1 MRREVLLLGILMF
14 VFLAINVVFAS
25 RSPVAWQDEVQLV
38 DPAASYLTGRG
49 FTSSAWIFQHKEE
62 TFAGNSPLYSGLLV
76 GWMSVFGLGITSAR
90 SLNYVLAALAVVTI
104 WGACRRSGLVR
115 TPVWRLWLAG
125 ALLTGH
131 TVTFSYRSGRF
142 DTTMMLLAALA
153 MLAGTLNHTPR
164 RLLALA
170 TVASTFAWAGL
181 HLLPYS
187 AVLMGCMVLA
197 SRGRW
202 IKETVAVGAG
212 SAAGLGSMYWIYT
225 SAGLWDAIGRN
236 LAMQSAASEKGL
248 VASLL
253 ARVAPT
259 MSDIPGLLS
268 TDLGILPVLA
278 LLAALAIRDLLRRRP
293 LQGATVFAFLC
304 WVGIPIFLRLV
315 AKFPVY
321 MGWMVCLPVVIAA
334 ASVFEQAW
342 TASSERGA
350 RDWLSGRRVA
360 ILGYAAAIGA
370 SFTGLTGRVVKTAIE
385 WNGRDYAPVER
396 FVREQVSPGEHV
408 FAWWS
413 AFYALRPLPI
423 TSYYPPYLGESRSE
437 YTYVGPMRDDE
448 KALVTK
454 MLIPPEEFEYSA
466 ALLGGRWIDTGQ
478 EFRAGSSADN
488 PLYHLRVYVR
498 ERPASAD

>member
-1 MRREVLLLGILMF
+1 MNAARVEPTNLRQELLLLGVLIF
-14 VFLAINVVFAS
+14 GFLAVNVVFAS
-25 RSPVAWQDEVQLV
+25 RSPVAWQEEVQLV

-115 TPVWRLWLAG
+115 TPVWRLWLMG

-164 RLLALA
+164 RLIALA

-187 AVLMGCMVLA
+187 AALLGCMVLA

-202 IKETVAVGAG
+202 IQETVAVGTG
-212 SAAGLGSMYWIYT
+212 SAAGLGTMYLIYT

-236 LAMQSAASEKGL
+236 LAMQSAAGEKGL

-253 ARVAPT
+253 NRVAPT
-259 MSDIPGLLS
+259 MSDIPGLLL
-268 TDLGILPVLA
+268 TDIGVLPVLA
-278 LLAALAIRDLLRRRP
+278 LLAVMAIRDLLRQRP
-293 LQGATVFAFLC
+293 LQAATVFAFLC

-321 MGWMVCLPVVIAA
+321 MGCRASLSSSA
-334 ASVFEQAW
+334 AS
-342 TASSERGA
+342 
-350 RDWLSGRRVA
+350 
-360 ILGYAAAIGA
+360 
-370 SFTGLTGRVVKTAIE
+370 
-385 WNGRDYAPVER
+385 
-396 FVREQVSPGEHV
+396 
-408 FAWWS
+408 
-413 AFYALRPLPI
+413 
-423 TSYYPPYLGESRSE
+423 RS
-437 YTYVGPMRDDE
+437 
-448 KALVTK
+448 LWVT
-454 MLIPPEEFEYSA
+454 
-466 ALLGGRWIDTGQ
+466 
-478 EFRAGSSADN
+478 
-488 PLYHLRVYVR
+488 
-498 ERPASAD
+498 